1 MGFSPD
7 HCTWN
12 DGILAPA
19 VEEMDQGTEIKSTRR
34 FEHMMK
40 PLRKRHLQIWTT
52 MAVLLPAGIVLSW
65 LVIPNPIP
73 IKKLSAPH
81 AELFP
86 RILAEKNNAQY
97 CVSIRANEDKTQW
110 QLAWTNKLALT
121 VPSAVIY
128 QVEDSGSDISK
139 AQLIGRIETREQYVF
154 PLKMDPAQ
162 NNKLH
167 LLLYDFIHEKII
179 DTINFNIS
187 TSPPVGVT
195 RR

>member
-1 MGFSPD
+1 
-7 HCTWN
+7 
-12 DGILAPA
+12 
-19 VEEMDQGTEIKSTRR
+19 MDQGTEIKSTRR
-34 FEHMMK
+34 IEHMMK
-40 PLRKRHLQIWTT
+40 PLRKRHLQIWTAL
-52 MAVLLPAGIVLSW
+52 AVLLPVGIVISW

-73 IKKLSAPH
+73 VKKLSAPH
-81 AELFP
+81 VELFP

-97 CVSIRANEDKTQW
+97 CVSIRTNEDKTQW

-128 QVEDSGSDISK
+128 QVGVSRDDLSN

-154 PLKMDPAQ
+154 PLKMGPAQ

-167 LLLYDFIHEKII
+167 FLLYDFIHEKII

-187 TSPPVGVT
+187 TSPAVGVT